1 MAYELPGLRIPQL
14 LGRRAE
20 LAGLFRDLVEK
31 ATPDH
36 ISVVAPRYFGKSVLI
51 QALADQFAVPHSHYR
66 LVINWDLR
74 HNTPEDDRSFQIALA
89 KLLDKRL
96 LEIDNASYHD
106 YLQDTEGDPA
116 ETISDVVDSLA
127 ADGMRILILLD
138 DFDRLARQ
146 PQISKNLWDY
156 LRSLAQKECLRF
168 VLSSRRRLRECLPSR
183 DGRTSDFWN
192 IFTNVVTLK
201 PFNVSEID
209 EFLGPIG
216 DAGFRVDAGGKQAII
231 DWTGGIPVLA
241 ARLCGS
247 ILASCERDQIDG
259 PTVEAICDQIAF
271 DAWMQDT
278 LTDLW
283 DDCGKE
289 IQGDLLDI
297 AGDALVAKRLHPT
310 RQQLLSD
317 RGYIVRYGGAYKA
330 QCRFMQLYAAG
341 HEVRSRD
348 LRDLFKDPETELR
361 SLKTL
366 LQLRL
371 SSVDGGDSD
380 TRSYIEH
387 AIDGLARGQRTALT
401 SIRSIAEEALSVAW
415 EVECPNNVMPA
426 AMQQQITKAWDI
438 GGGGMS
444 PDVLQRLNDKNV
456 RRRILRVAAGDQGR
470 TKVTRKVSRPMV
482 VLIDYLHN
490 LGNYGQHMT
499 DIPAVLEK
507 PVDVSFCAGACWS
520 AIELLKRMSE
530 DFGGSPSTIP
540 NA

>member
-1 MAYELPGLRIPQL
+1 MPYELPGLRIPQL

-51 QALADQFAVPHSHYR
+51 QALAERFAAPDSHYR

-74 HNTPEDDRSFQIALA
+74 HNTPEDDRGFQIALA

-96 LEIDNASYHD
+96 LEIGNASYHD

-116 ETISDVVDSLA
+116 GTVSDVVDSLA
-127 ADGMRILILLD
+127 ADGTRILILLD
-138 DFDRLARQ
+138 DFDRLASQ

-156 LRSLAQKECLRF
+156 LRSLAQKEHLRF
-168 VLSSRRRLRECLPSR
+168 VLSSRRRLRECIPNR

-201 PFNVSEID
+201 PFNSTDLD
-209 EFLGPIG
+209 ELLRPIS
-216 DAGFRVDAGGKQAII
+216 DAGLHVDAGGKQAII
-231 DWTGGIPVLA
+231 DWTGGIPVLV
-241 ARLCGS
+241 ARLCGDV
-247 ILASCERDQIDG
+247 LAIAPRERIDKSL
-259 PTVEAICDQIAF
+259 VEKMGEPIAG

-278 LTDLW
+278 LKDLW
-283 DDCGKE
+283 EDCGKE
-289 IQGDLLDI
+289 VQGDLLDI
-297 AGDALVAKRLHPT
+297 AGDSLVVRRLPPI

-317 RGYIVRYGGAYKA
+317 RGYIVRDGGAYKA
-330 QCRFMQLYAAG
+330 QCQFMQQFAAG
-341 HEVRSRD
+341 NEVRSRD
-348 LRDLFKDPETELR
+348 LRDLFRDPETELR
-361 SLKTL
+361 SLITL

-371 SSVDGGDSD
+371 SSVTGGDPD

-415 EVECPNNVMPA
+415 EVECPANAVPTS
-426 AMQQQITKAWDI
+426 MQQQLTKSWNS
-438 GGGGMS
+438 GGGGIDPKKFSM
-444 PDVLQRLNDKNV
+444 LHDKNV
-456 RRRILRVAAGDQGR
+456 RRQILRVAAGDQGR
-470 TKVTRKVSRPMV
+470 SKVTQKVSRPMML
-482 VLIDYLHN
+482 LIDYLYN

-499 DIPAVLEK
+499 DIPAAQEM
-507 PVDVSFCAGACWS
+507 PVDISFCAGACWS
-520 AIELLKRMSE
+520 AIDLLKRMSE
-530 DFGGSPSTIP
+530 DLQ
-540 NA
+540 

>member
-1 MAYELPGLRIPQL
+1 MTYELPGLRIPQL

-20 LAGLFRDLVEK
+20 LDGLVRDLAEK

-51 QALADQFAVPHSHYR
+51 QALAERFGAPESYYR
-66 LVINWDLR
+66 VVINWDLR

-89 KLLDKRL
+89 KALDKCL
-96 LEIDNASYHD
+96 LEIGNDSYHD

-116 ETISDVVDSLA
+116 GTISDVVDSLA
-127 ADGMRILILLD
+127 ADGTRILILLD
-138 DFDRLARQ
+138 DFDCLASQ
-146 PQISKNLWDY
+146 PRISKNLWDY
-156 LRSLAQKECLRF
+156 LRSLAQKEHLRF
-168 VLSSRRRLRECLPSR
+168 VLSSRRRLRECIPNR

-201 PFNVSEID
+201 PFSSIDLD
-209 EFLGPIG
+209 EFLGPIS
-216 DAGFRVDAGGKQAII
+216 DAGLHVDARGKQAIV

-241 ARLCGS
+241 ARLCGD
-247 ILASCERDQIDG
+247 ILTCNPAARIDQPFVGSRGDQIVG
-259 PTVEAICDQIAF
+259 

-278 LTDLW
+278 LTLLW

-289 IQGDLLDI
+289 VQGDLLDI
-297 AGDALVAKRLHPT
+297 AGDPLVVSRLPPI
-310 RQQLLSD
+310 RQQLLLD
-317 RGYIVRYGGAYKA
+317 RGYIVRDGGAYRA
-330 QCRFMQLYAAG
+330 QCRFMQQFAAG

-348 LRDLFKDPETELR
+348 FRDLFKDPETELR
-361 SLKTL
+361 SLNTL

-371 SSVDGGDSD
+371 SSVAGGDPD

-401 SIRSIAEEALSVAW
+401 SIRSIAEQALSVAW

-426 AMQQQITKAWDI
+426 AMQQQITQAWEA
-438 GGGGMS
+438 GGGGMG

-470 TKVTRKVSRPMV
+470 TKVTRKVSRPMML
-482 VLIDYLHN
+482 LIDYLNN

-499 DIPAVLEK
+499 DIPAAQET

-530 DFGGSPSTIP
+530 DL
-540 NA
+540 N

>member
-1 MAYELPGLRIPQL
+1 MPYELPGLRIPQL
-14 LGRRAE
+14 LGRRLE
-20 LAGLFRDLVEK
+20 IEGLVRDLVEK

-51 QALADQFAVPHSHYR
+51 QALAEQFGAPDSRYQI
-66 LVINWDLR
+66 VINWDLR
-74 HNTPEDDRSFQIALA
+74 HNTPEDDRGFQIALA
-89 KLLDKRL
+89 KALDKRL
-96 LEIDNASYHD
+96 LEIGTASYHD

-116 ETISDVVDSLA
+116 GTISDVVDSLA
-127 ADGMRILILLD
+127 ADETRVLILLD
-138 DFDRLARQ
+138 DFDRLASQ

-156 LRSLAQKECLRF
+156 LRSLAQRDHLRF
-168 VLSSRRRLRECLPSR
+168 VLSSRRRLRECIPNR

-201 PFNVSEID
+201 PFSAIDLD
-209 EFLGPIG
+209 EFLGPIS
-216 DAGFRVDAGGKQAII
+216 DAGFDVEASGTQAIV

-241 ARLCGS
+241 ARLCGDLLACTPSCRIDKPLVES
-247 ILASCERDQIDG
+247 IAE
-259 PTVEAICDQIAF
+259 QIAG
-271 DAWMQDT
+271 DAWMQDSLT
-278 LTDLW
+278 LLW

-297 AGDALVAKRLHPT
+297 AGDPLVVRRLPPI

-317 RGYIVRYGGAYKA
+317 RGYIVRDGGAYKA
-330 QCRFMQLYAAG
+330 QCRFMQLFAAG
-341 HEVRSRD
+341 HEVRGRD

-366 LQLRL
+366 LLLRL
-371 SSVDGGDSD
+371 SSVAGGDPE
-380 TRSYIEH
+380 TRSFIEH

-415 EVECPNNVMPA
+415 EAECPDNVMPA
-426 AMQQQITKAWDI
+426 AMQQQITRAWDT
-438 GGGGMS
+438 GGGGMG
-444 PDVLQRLNDKNV
+444 PDVLQKLNDRNT

-470 TKVTRKVSRPMV
+470 AKATRKVSRPMML
-482 VLIDYLHN
+482 LIDYLYN

-499 DIPAVLEK
+499 DIPVALEK

-530 DFGGSPSTIP
+530 DLE
-540 NA
+540 